1 LRLEAGMNLYGN
13 DMDENL
19 TPLES
24 GLTWTVAFDPPE
36 RDFIGRAALETQR
49 RGGVARKLVGL
60 VLEDRGVLR
69 SHQKVVVPGVGEG
82 ELTSGTFSPT
92 LERSIGFAR
101 VPAATGEQVQVDI
114 RGKLLAARV
123 VKYPFVRNGKA
134 LI

>member
-1 LRLEAGMNLYGN
+1 MR
-13 DMDENL
+13 
-19 TPLES
+19 T
-24 GLTWTVAFDPPE
+24 
-36 RDFIGRAALETQR
+36 GRARHVASGSRHESLRQR
-49 RGGVARKLVGL
+49 HGREPHAARIGDYLDGL

-82 ELTSGTFSPT
+82 EMTSGTFSPT